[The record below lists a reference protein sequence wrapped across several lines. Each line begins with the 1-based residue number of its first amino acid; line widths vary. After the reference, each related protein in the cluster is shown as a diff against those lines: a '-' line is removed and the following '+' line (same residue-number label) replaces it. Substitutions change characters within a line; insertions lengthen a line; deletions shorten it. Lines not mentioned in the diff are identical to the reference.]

1 MDKMLRLV
9 VGAFLIAVVTPAHAG
24 ACQST
29 RSVFGEI
36 APHTI
41 AATTLTDL
49 QSGTAKRIYSHLPPE
64 GNEPEADRVVL
75 IDMEGGSVL
84 VFFIKGEMICN
95 TFAIPATVAEKIKTV
110 ILGLEV

>member
-1 MDKMLRLV
+1 
-9 VGAFLIAVVTPAHAG
+9 
-24 ACQST
+24 
-29 RSVFGEI
+29 VFGEI

-49 QSGTAKRIYSHLPPE
+49 QSSTAKRIYSRLPPE
-64 GNEPEADRVVL
+64 GNEPEADRVIL
-75 IDMEGGSVL
+75 IDMEGGGVL

-95 TFAIPATVAEKIKTV
+95 TFAIPAAIAEKVKTA

>member
-1 MDKMLRLV
+1 MKTMPRLAV
-9 VGAFLIAVVTPAHAG
+9 AALLIAAVTPAHAG
-24 ACQST
+24 ACQAT

-36 APHTI
+36 APRTI
-41 AATTLTDL
+41 AATTLSDL
-49 QSGTAKRIYSHLPPE
+49 QSGIAKRIYAHLPPE
-64 GNEPEADRVVL
+64 GIEPEADRVVL
-75 IDMEGGSVL
+75 IDMEGGSAL

>member
-1 MDKMLRLV
+1 MDEMLRLA
-9 VGAFLIAVVTPAHAG
+9 VGSFLIAVATPAYAG
-24 ACQST
+24 ACHST

-36 APHTI
+36 AAHTI

-49 QSGTAKRIYSHLPPE
+49 QSGTAKRIYSHLPPA

-75 IDMEGGSVL
+75 IDMEGGGSL

-95 TFAIPATVAEKIKTV
+95 TFAIPASVADKFKIA